1 MQNNNNTSKP
11 KSEDGFQ
18 TVKSKRGPGPRGQK
32 IKDRQQKAKEE
43 ASQKPVSVPIRD
55 NKTYKELLFELD
67 NLKKYQHS
75 PKVDLKESTLQF
87 HVSIELPGVSSNDV
101 KLYVRDSKFLLVTGN
116 KHTKNSN
123 AVLYTE
129 CNYGFFT
136 RRVKVPS
143 LISNIF
149 ESHFENGVLYVTLYK
164 MDKNDN
170 GKVQLDTRL
179 DEKEPELPAAP
190 VPSPIISPIPNTPVP
205 LDFTEDNTNWGDD
218 I

>member
-1 MQNNNNTSKP
+1 MQNNNNTL
-11 KSEDGFQ
+11 DGFQ

-75 PKVDLKESTLQF
+75 PKVDLKESNLQF

-101 KLYVRDSKFLLVTGN
+101 KLYVRDSKFLLVTGS

-123 AVLYTE
+123 AALYTE

-170 GKVQLDTRL
+170 DNGKVQLDTRL
-179 DEKEPELPAAP
+179 DEKEPELPAP
-190 VPSPIISPIPNTPVP
+190 VPSPIISPTPITPIVTVP